1 MVNPMKPN
9 SKYLFVG
16 LCLLLIASIV
26 AGTALG
32 AIPIEGSDM
41 YYGLRNGILQHEQ
54 SNIAQ
59 QVFFSLRFPRVLL
72 SAITGGSLAVSG
84 LIMQA
89 ITRNP
94 IVEAGLTGT
103 SAGAA
108 LGASL
113 VFVFTP
119 LLPGLAPLI

>member
-1 MVNPMKPN
+1 
-9 SKYLFVG
+9 
-16 LCLLLIASIV
+16 LCLLLMASII
-26 AGTALG
+26 AGAALG

-41 YYGLRNGILQHEQ
+41 YYGLRNGILHHEQ
-54 SNIAQ
+54 GNIAQ

-94 IVEAGLTGT
+94 IVE
-103 SAGAA
+103 
-108 LGASL
+108 
-113 VFVFTP
+113 
-119 LLPGLAPLI
+119 